1 MLQFSTFEFCLEV
14 CELKFFFF
22 SWILDSDQSRKALRA
37 LKGLVK
43 LQALVRGYLVRKQ
56 ATATLH
62 SMQALIRAQ
71 ATVRAQKARGLIKK
85 ETNRFE
91 IRARKSMVIR
101 ETPILK
107 SSERKGK
114 NTSTFSLHSIYIS

>member
-1 MLQFSTFEFCLEV
+1 MLVSGV
-14 CELKFFFF
+14 CETKKLFEIFGGKNGE
-22 SWILDSDQSRKALRA
+22 IRQARKAHRA

-71 ATVRAQKARGLIKK
+71 ATVRAHRTRARLILHHIHHPD
-85 ETNRFE
+85 E
-91 IRARKSMVIR
+91 ISQHLFPARKSMVR
-101 ETPILK
+101 MT
-107 SSERKGK
+107 
-114 NTSTFSLHSIYIS
+114 